1 MRTGV
6 KRLIGSDWSCSR
18 AFQMSSWQK
27 LHSKVEN
34 KELSGTG
41 KQSPFKHHRTVTTDG
56 QGVQEE
62 SSARAETYVLRAAL
76 LL

>member
-1 MRTGV
+1 
-6 KRLIGSDWSCSR
+6 
-18 AFQMSSWQK
+18 MSSWQK
-27 LHSKVEN
+27 PHSKAEN

-41 KQSPFKHHRTVTTDG
+41 KQSPFKHHCTVTTDG